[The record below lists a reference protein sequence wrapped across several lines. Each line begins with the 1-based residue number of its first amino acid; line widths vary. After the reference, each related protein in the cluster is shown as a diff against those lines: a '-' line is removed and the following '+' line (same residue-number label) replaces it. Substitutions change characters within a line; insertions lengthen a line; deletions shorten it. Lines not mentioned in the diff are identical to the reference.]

1 VERGIIS
8 WILLGLVVGALARL
22 LLPGRDTMGCL
33 GTIILGVLGSFAGGA
48 VASLMD
54 TGQLE
59 LRASGFLGSL
69 LGAIG
74 ILALRRLLVGRR

>member
-8 WILLGLVVGALARL
+8 WLVLGLVVGALARL
-22 LLPGRDTMGCL
+22 LLPGRDSMGCL
-33 GTIILGVLGSFAGGA
+33 GTILLGVLGSFVGGA
-48 VASLMD
+48 VASLID
-54 TGQLE
+54 TGELA

-74 ILALRRLLVGRR
+74 VLLLRRLLVGRR

>member
-48 VASLMD
+48 VASLLD
-54 TGQLE
+54 TGKLE
-59 LRASGFLGSL
+59 LHASGFLGSL

-74 ILALRRLLVGRR
+74 ILAIRRLLVGRR